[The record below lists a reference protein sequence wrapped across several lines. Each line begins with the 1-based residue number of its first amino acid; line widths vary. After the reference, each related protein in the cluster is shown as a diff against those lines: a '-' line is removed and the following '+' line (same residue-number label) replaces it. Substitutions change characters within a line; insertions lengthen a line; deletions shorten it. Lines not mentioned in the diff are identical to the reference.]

1 MDYSVKLTLF
11 QEKSQKTAR
20 YYLEENNWNMQGAV
34 KEYRDDLDW
43 EKMNRHNLKSRPIDG
58 PAIEMKDIKAY
69 YDKVHQ
75 KKKNE

>member
-1 MDYSVKLTLF
+1 
-11 QEKSQKTAR
+11 
-20 YYLEENNWNMQGAV
+20 MQAAI

-43 EKMNRHNLKSRPIDG
+43 EKMNKHNLRTRPIDG

-75 KKKNE
+75 DKKNDWLAVYCNRISLDKSHINS